1 MDDGQPLVDL
11 PLIIRFQEHGVA
23 RITIDEARRQ
33 KGDIQLRHESSARK
47 ERYNEVA
54 DWALIGQSKPD
65 TSIKSV
71 ISKEETIVSYGPNQK
86 YKAIIRHKPFS
97 IDFERDGERHVKLNG
112 NGWMNY
118 EHWRPKIEKVRKED
132 KNKTEETGEG
142 QQTEDSA
149 NQVEEEEEE
158 TEDESTWWEES
169 FGGNTDSKPK
179 GPESVG
185 MDITFP
191 SYAHVYGIPGHT
203 GPLSLKETR

>member
-1 MDDGQPLVDL
+1 M
-11 PLIIRFQEHGVA
+11 
-23 RITIDEARRQ
+23 
-33 KGDIQLRHESSARK
+33 
-47 ERYNEVA
+47 
-54 DWALIGQSKPD
+54 
-65 TSIKSV
+65 
-71 ISKEETIVSYGPNQK
+71 SYGPNQK